1 MVLMAAE
8 ECIFPCSQNRE
19 KHIIYKGKTKVTW
32 NYCNKR
38 LLAKKLPAS
47 FASTITVK
55 IDMDNVTLTLFAD
68 VLNEYFSKKDVRPK
82 RKKLLF
88 PEMRVTISG
97 NLHLGGSKFFFF

>member
-1 MVLMAAE
+1 
-8 ECIFPCSQNRE
+8 
-19 KHIIYKGKTKVTW
+19 
-32 NYCNKR
+32 
-38 LLAKKLPAS
+38 
-47 FASTITVK
+47 
-55 IDMDNVTLTLFAD
+55 MDNVTLTLFAD